1 MANAGE
7 RPKFLRWGH
16 GEPPSEYLVAFS
28 LPWGRKRAYSGSY
41 ASECVCW
48 PTGSWQEWTSTP
60 GSYNISYVNRF
71 VRGLRLRRWLRFSST
86 VVRRIEIAVFVAKP
100 GPVASD
106 FEAISSPW
114 ERQFSSSSLQP
125 AGGVRGSIPDIPVA
139 GQQALQFIR
148 EAGYLTGDLP
158 DLLGQN
164 LLVSWL
170 IKRYTLG

>member
-1 MANAGE
+1 M
-7 RPKFLRWGH
+7 
-16 GEPPSEYLVAFS
+16 
-28 LPWGRKRAYSGSY
+28 
-41 ASECVCW
+41 
-48 PTGSWQEWTSTP
+48 
-60 GSYNISYVNRF
+60 
-71 VRGLRLRRWLRFSST
+71 
-86 VVRRIEIAVFVAKP
+86 VRRIEIAVFVAKP

-164 LLVSWL
+164 LRVSWL
-170 IKRYTLG
+170 IKRYTLGRVTSSSILTIIIAVNKSYNNEHP